1 MIKKN
6 TFFALSLLLLGYMFI
21 PGPKDVYQLADLPS
35 SVRSNLDGDTW
46 QVPNLKAYFT
56 NSFRPEV
63 IPFYVKNYAGLT
75 MLPFGPLRL
84 NYPPELA
91 VTYIKVE
98 THSTYLEEYVYPLR
112 NSLYING
119 LEPYDESNNP
129 KYDGAVKFDLPEGTF
144 DNKVTLR
151 YYPSAAWV
159 RLVVWA
165 GIVSCAWLLG
175 KMSKKAFV

>member
-1 MIKKN
+1 MIKKII
-6 TFFALSLLLLGYMFI
+6 LVGLPVLLLVYMFV

-35 SVRSNLDGDTW
+35 SVRSKLDGDTW

-56 NSFRPEV
+56 NYFRPQV
-63 IPFYVKNYAGLT
+63 IPFYVNSYSSLT

-112 NSLYING
+112 DSLFING
-119 LEPYDESNNP
+119 LEPYDESNLP
-129 KYDGAVKFDLPEGTF
+129 KYDGAVKFDLAEGTF

-151 YYPSAAWV
+151 YYPSAVWV

-165 GIVSCAWLLG
+165 GIIASTWLIW
-175 KMSKKAFV
+175 KISKKAFV